1 MIERARRLLRRKF
14 VRDTLALQISKI
26 VSAGV
31 SFAASVVVVRLMQP
45 SAFGEWAL
53 AASFMAMWQSFNLTG
68 IGPSTVTRLAAA
80 VGAQQPEQVLN
91 LMAFYVRVA
100 LMWAAFSIAALA
112 LIGPP
117 LASRLYT
124 VETALLSASFFPMTL
139 HQPEPAV
146 GVIAALFAW
155 ALIPDAFYNLAL
167 IALQSRRSMQIAA
180 VLENINGFMLAGCV
194 VAALLVSPTAQGMLV
209 GRLIYSYTTMLLAL
223 ALYYRERTQGSI
235 LYPPLMTILKR
246 ARSVP
251 LGPYWRF
258 GFAIALDRSIANF
271 FVQIPLQLV
280 GIFAGREAAGYLG
293 LAMRAINLPN
303 TLASAIF
310 DNMQTV
316 VPQAIGR
323 RDYANLYRNFN
334 RVIFVLAVGAVGFYG
349 AMVILVHAIGPAVAR
364 LLYGDS
370 WLPAV
375 PLLAIIALYG
385 AVTTVGGVLGPLY
398 RALELVWQAAAV
410 KAVAL
415 AIGLPLGWWLV
426 QRWGAAGGAWTI
438 GLIFSV
444 SIALTAFIALPVLRR
459 RAQSQ
464 PLTVDQRVEIV

>member
-14 VRDTLALQISKI
+14 VRDTLALQVSKI
-26 VSAGV
+26 VSTGV
-31 SFAASVVVVRLMQP
+31 SFISSVLVVRLMAP

-53 AASFMAMWQSFNLTG
+53 AASFMAMWNSLNLTG
-68 IGPSTVTRLAAA
+68 IGPSTATRLAAA

-117 LASRLYT
+117 LASRLYS
-124 VETALLSASFFPMTL
+124 VEISLLSASFFRVTL
-139 HQPEPAV
+139 HQPEPGV

-155 ALIPDAFYNLAL
+155 VLIPDAFYNLAL

-180 VLENINGFMLAGCV
+180 VLENINGLMLAGCV
-194 VAALLVSPTAQGMLV
+194 VAALLVSPTAPGMLA
-209 GRLIYSYTTMLLAL
+209 GRLIYSYSTMLLAF
-223 ALYYRERTQGSI
+223 AFYRRERTRGSI
-235 LYPPLMTILKR
+235 LYPPLLAILKR

-280 GIFAGREAAGYLG
+280 GIFAGKEAAGYLG

-303 TLASAIF
+303 TLASAVF

-334 RVIFVLAVGAVGFYG
+334 RVILVLTVGAAGFYG
-349 AMVILVHAIGPAVAR
+349 VMVILVHAIGPAVAGF
-364 LLYGDS
+364 LYGDS

-385 AVTTVGGVLGPLY
+385 AATTVGGVFGPLY
-398 RALELVWQAAAV
+398 RSLELVWQAVAV
-410 KAVAL
+410 KIVAL
-415 AIGLPLGWWLV
+415 AVGAPAGWWLV
-426 QRWGAAGGAWTI
+426 QQWGAAGGAWTI

-444 SIALTAFIALPVLRR
+444 SSALTAFISLPMLRR
-459 RAQSQ
+459 RAQTQ
-464 PLTVDQRVEIV
+464 PPGVDQRAEIV